1 MDNVSAMLSDTI
13 KWVKDFNSRNMLT
26 MIMLFILLFFTIFYI
41 VEAVNRG
48 KNNCETIRKYSPQA
62 MKSISDEVKSLP
74 IKKTFIKTAYN
85 CCCTGGFKNDYVD
98 GCALTN
104 CAKQGVRALDFT
116 VYSLHGKPVIS
127 ASTLPSKR
135 YKEMYNSLP
144 FHATMTKVKQ
154 LFLEDPANCT
164 NTQDPLFL
172 IFRIQSDRPDLFSKM
187 AEALQTTFG
196 YGSSVNR
203 LFSPAKD
210 FDNVTIGQLMGK
222 VVILVERTGPKIQS
236 ILSPLVA
243 LELGTLDHKIY
254 RETDAYDVLI
264 AGQEPNKDHVNILYP
279 DYQASSNNYDYE
291 TVGIQQGFQFI
302 GMNFQLEDLYLD
314 TYKSKFDCSILA
326 IPVE

>member
-1 MDNVSAMLSDTI
+1 MDSGSTKLKDSLDWISGVS
-13 KWVKDFNSRNMLT
+13 SRNMLT
-26 MIMLFILLFFTIFYI
+26 IIMLFIVLFFTIFYI

-48 KNNCETIRKYSPQA
+48 KNNCETIRKYSAQE
-62 MKSISDEVKSLP
+62 MKSISDEVKALP

-98 GCALTN
+98 ICALTN

-116 VYSLHGKPVIS
+116 IYSLHGKPVIS

-144 FHATMTKVKQ
+144 FGVTMTKVKQ
-154 LFLEDPANCT
+154 LFLEDTANCR
-164 NTQDPLFL
+164 NTKDPLFL
-172 IFRIQSDRPDLFSKM
+172 IFRIQSNRPDLFSKM

-203 LFSPAKD
+203 LFAPSTD
-210 FDNVTIGQLMGK
+210 FDNVTIELLMGK

-243 LELGTLDHKIY
+243 LEFGTLDHKIY

-264 AGQEPNKDHVNILYP
+264 AGQEPNKAHVNILYP
-279 DYQASSNNYDYE
+279 DYQATSNNYDYE
-291 TVGIQQGFQFI
+291 TVGIRQGFQFI
-302 GMNFQLEDLYLD
+302 GMNFQLEDLYLE
-314 TYKSKFDCSILA
+314 TYNAKFDCSILA
-326 IPVE
+326 IPA